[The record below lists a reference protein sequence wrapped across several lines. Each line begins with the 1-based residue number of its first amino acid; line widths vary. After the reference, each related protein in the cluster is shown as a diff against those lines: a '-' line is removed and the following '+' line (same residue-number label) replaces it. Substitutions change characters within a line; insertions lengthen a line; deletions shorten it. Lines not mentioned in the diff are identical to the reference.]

1 LADRNPAAGTNA
13 AEVPTLRTPQV
24 KPLLE
29 APKVSMLRMQ
39 PTPRCNLN
47 CTYCYIPANV
57 RRRSELMA
65 PEVLETTLQRLVDE
79 DLLEDRLSIS
89 WHGAEP
95 LAAGLAWYRDAVA
108 RIDRILGG
116 KCAVKHVFQSNGVL
130 LNEEW
135 CRFLLDIDA
144 QFGISIDGDEDQNAA
159 RVNWA
164 GRPAHALALRG
175 ARLLNQFGLSWTLL
189 SVVTWDVMRDPDAF
203 IAFVRSTG
211 CSALGFKVEETN
223 VANHSALAGKDAIEL
238 AYGRFVR
245 KLFIAF
251 PEDGPIFVREFED
264 YRSMRE
270 ERGVQ
275 AVPVTLIPFRN
286 LTVGVNG
293 DFTIFSGELLF
304 REDDAYVFGNVMDGP
319 LLDCLQR
326 EKFFRI
332 SAEMLRGAQ
341 RCAANCPNYAEC
353 GSFFVSQKLAEH
365 GSFDAE
371 ETLACRLEIKTFFAA
386 IDDLV
391 RETPTLVAAE

>member
-1 LADRNPAAGTNA
+1 M
-13 AEVPTLRTPQV
+13 

-29 APKVSMLRMQ
+29 SPKVSMLRMQ

-47 CTYCYIPANV
+47 CSYCYIPANV

-65 PEVLETTLQRLVDE
+65 PEVLETTLRRLVDE
-79 DLLEDRLSIS
+79 DLLEERLSIS

-95 LAAGLAWYRDAVA
+95 LAAGLDWYRDAA
-108 RIDRILGG
+108 GRIERILGG
-116 KCAVKHVFQSNGVL
+116 KCAVRHIFQSNGVL
-130 LNEEW
+130 VNEDW
-135 CRFLLDIDA
+135 CRFFVEIGA
-144 QFGISIDGDEDQNAA
+144 QVGLSIDGDEKQNAA

-164 GRPAHALALRG
+164 GRPSHAAVTRG
-175 ARLLNQFGLSWTLL
+175 ANLLNRFGLQWTVL
-189 SVVTWDVMRDPDAF
+189 SVVTWDVMQDPDAF

-223 VANHSALAGKDAIEL
+223 VANHSALNGHRAVER
-238 AYGRFVR
+238 AYGEFVR
-245 KLFIAF
+245 SLWSAF
-251 PEDGPIFVREFED
+251 PEDGPIRVREFDD

-270 ERGVQ
+270 EPGIQ

-319 LLDCLQR
+319 LLDCLQTD
-326 EKFFRI
+326 KFFRI
-332 SAEMLRGAQ
+332 SDEMLRGAR
-341 RCAANCPNYAEC
+341 RCAANCPNYSEC
-353 GSFFVSQKLAEH
+353 GSFFVSQKLAET

-371 ETLACRLEIKTFFAA
+371 ETLACRLEIKTLFGAL
-386 IDDLV
+386 DDLV
-391 RETPTLVAAE
+391 RETGVGAAMPTLAAAE

>member
-1 LADRNPAAGTNA
+1 M
-13 AEVPTLRTPQV
+13 

-29 APKVSMLRMQ
+29 SPKVSMLRMQ

-47 CTYCYIPANV
+47 CSYCYIPANV

-65 PEVLETTLQRLVDE
+65 PEILETTLQRLVDE

-95 LAAGLAWYRDAVA
+95 LAAGLDWYRDATG

-130 LNEEW
+130 VNDDW
-135 CRFLLDIDA
+135 CRFFVDADA
-144 QFGISIDGDEDQNAA
+144 QVGLSIDGDEKQNLA

-164 GRPAHALALRG
+164 GRPAHAQALRG
-175 ARLLNQFGLSWTLL
+175 ARLLKQYGLSWTLL
-189 SVVTWDVMRDPDAF
+189 AVVTWDVMQDPDAF

-223 VANHSALAGKDAIEL
+223 VANQSALNGYDAVEL
-238 AYGRFVR
+238 AYGRFCR
-245 KLFIAF
+245 KLFMAF

-270 ERGVQ
+270 QAGIQ

-304 REDDAYVFGNVMDGP
+304 REDDAYVFGNVMEGP
-319 LLDCLQR
+319 LLDCLKT
-326 EKFFRI
+326 EKFRRI
-332 SAEMLRGAQ
+332 SDEMMSGAR
-341 RCAANCPNYAEC
+341 RCAANCPYYSEC
-353 GSFFVSQKLAEH
+353 GSFFISQKLAEH

-371 ETLACRLEIKTFFAA
+371 ETLACRLEIKTFFDAL
-386 IDDLV
+386 DDLAEV
-391 RETPTLVAAE
+391 GPAAVAAE